1 MPDGEADAPS
11 SHAAPGPRAAAP
23 DAPAPEN
30 TRSDASKG
38 PDAQKGAAKS
48 VVIKKYANRRLYDT
62 STSTYVT
69 LDHLADMVRRGV
81 DFAVFDAR
89 TNDDI
94 TRQVLTQ
101 IIFEEET
108 RGRNILPVQFL
119 RQLIQLYGGNM
130 QAVAPSYLEASL
142 DAFVRGGDRL
152 REQWVDAIAAGA
164 TGGPPG
170 AALFEEQVRSNM
182 ALFDR
187 ALQMFN
193 PYAYRAPETEPT
205 TPEPAS
211 TPAAAPDAM
220 GELARRMEEMQRQ
233 IAELAAR
240 R

>member
-1 MPDGEADAPS
+1 M
-11 SHAAPGPRAAAP
+11 
-23 DAPAPEN
+23 
-30 TRSDASKG
+30 
-38 PDAQKGAAKS
+38 
-48 VVIKKYANRRLYDT
+48 VIKKYANRRLYDT
-62 STSTYVT
+62 STSIYVT

-81 DFAVFDAR
+81 EFTVFDAR

-119 RQLIQLYGGNM
+119 RQLIQLYGGHM
-130 QAVAPSYLEASL
+130 QAVAPSYLEASM

-152 REQWVDAIAAGA
+152 REKWVDAVAAGA
-164 TGGPPG
+164 SGGPPG
-170 AALFEEQVRSNM
+170 AALFEEQVRTNL

-187 ALQMFN
+187 AMQMFT
-193 PYAYRAPETEPT
+193 PYAYRP
-205 TPEPAS
+205 PEPAIPPEPQ
-211 TPAAAPDAM
+211 TPPAAAAPDAV

-233 IAELAAR
+233 LAELAAR